1 MNSQLKKDNK
11 SVRFTFRM
19 TAAEAER
26 LSAAAEKLSW
36 KPSDFARNAVK
47 AAVVATDQ
55 TVAA

>member
-1 MNSQLKKDNK
+1 MNSQHKKDNK

-19 TAAEAER
+19 TAAEAEM

-36 KPSDFARNAVK
+36 KSSDFARNAVK